1 MTRLATLKHINSK
14 NADYGAAEQYLLFE
28 HDEFTMKPVLD
39 ETGRLIPREDYR
51 LSTLNCDGEDFAVAC
66 MRANLRYQKNQRR
79 EDVKSHHYII
89 SFDPRDGPDNGLT
102 VDRAQA
108 LGEQFCKEHFPGHQ
122 ALVCTHPDGH
132 NHSGN
137 IHVHIVINSLRIEE
151 VPFLPYMDRPA
162 DTKVGCK
169 HRCTDA
175 ALRYFK
181 SEVMEMCH
189 REGLYQIDLLNGS
202 KNRVTDREY
211 WAQKKGQ
218 AALDAVW
225 EFNDLGLT
233 IPGVYFAGPR
243 TDVGLLLQFAGGG
256 ALETELAYD
265 MEHADFDL
273 RLRLRELALDGLL
286 PYLRQSMRAG
296 EVSGLLSADLNLEGN
311 TEHLTDLSVSGT
323 ADLCGFRLG
332 DESRNP
338 VLGIDTLRIALR
350 QGDLRESRYAFDR
363 IYVSGIAARYAI
375 RADGSNNLAAL
386 FAASP
391 QTQSADDTSRSVSTE
406 QEKEVTADTPA
417 QPDGAAEPS
426 ATPLRLTVADL
437 EVRNGAVEISDRS
450 LVKPFDYRIADIR
463 LRCRDFD
470 PDRRNSL
477 TVDARMQRT
486 GSARIRW
493 QGSLSDLNDQNI
505 LVSLSNIDLRDF
517 SPYCEQFT
525 AYPLSKGNLSFRSQN
540 IVSNR
545 YLSGTNHLDM
555 FDCTVEKRRRDHEP
569 EFRIPLKLG
578 LYVLKDKK
586 GHVKI
591 DLPVKGNLDAP
602 EFSYRKIVMK
612 ALGNVLLKVVTAPFS
627 FLTGHGDNLTHI
639 DLRPLDWNFSSEQY
653 ARFDRIAELLREK
666 PEMKVSLTQ
675 RIAYRQALASLAEI
689 DLKTDFHR
697 AQGDSLQPLSLIDFE
712 KIQAMNF
719 KSEAMHLF
727 ADSLLQTRGLAA
739 AGSRIGDKAMALYAD
754 KAAAQLRQL
763 MLMRDKSLR
772 EYMAA
777 THHLAESAFRIDTLS
792 DEELHA
798 YGGKNRYTIAIEMD
812 GETYEVSSPEDSEQ
826 TPAPD
831 GSAASEASE
840 VPNAS
845 FGVSAPDTDSSS
857 ESGTDTETAHSPSQS
872 ETPPT
877 GVSAPD
883 ADGSSGSDTSAETA
897 ARF

>member
-1 MTRLATLKHINSK
+1 M
-14 NADYGAAEQYLLFE
+14 
-28 HDEFTMKPVLD
+28 
-39 ETGRLIPREDYR
+39 
-51 LSTLNCDGEDFAVAC
+51 
-66 MRANLRYQKNQRR
+66 
-79 EDVKSHHYII
+79 
-89 SFDPRDGPDNGLT
+89 
-102 VDRAQA
+102 
-108 LGEQFCKEHFPGHQ
+108 
-122 ALVCTHPDGH
+122 
-132 NHSGN
+132 
-137 IHVHIVINSLRIEE
+137 
-151 VPFLPYMDRPA
+151 
-162 DTKVGCK
+162 
-169 HRCTDA
+169 
-175 ALRYFK
+175 
-181 SEVMEMCH
+181 
-189 REGLYQIDLLNGS
+189 
-202 KNRVTDREY
+202 
-211 WAQKKGQ
+211 
-218 AALDAVW
+218 
-225 EFNDLGLT
+225 
-233 IPGVYFAGPR
+233 
-243 TDVGLLLQFAGGG
+243 
-256 ALETELAYD
+256 
-265 MEHADFDL
+265 
-273 RLRLRELALDGLL
+273 
-286 PYLRQSMRAG
+286 
-296 EVSGLLSADLNLEGN
+296 
-311 TEHLTDLSVSGT
+311 
-323 ADLCGFRLG
+323 
-332 DESRNP
+332 
-338 VLGIDTLRIALR
+338 
-350 QGDLRESRYAFDR
+350 
-363 IYVSGIAARYAI
+363 
-375 RADGSNNLAAL
+375 
-386 FAASP
+386 
-391 QTQSADDTSRSVSTE
+391 
-406 QEKEVTADTPA
+406 
-417 QPDGAAEPS
+417 
-426 ATPLRLTVADL
+426 
-437 EVRNGAVEISDRS
+437 RNGAVEISDRS

-627 FLTGHGDNLTHI
+627 FLTGHGDNFTHI

-666 PEMKVSLTQ
+666 PEMKMSLTQ
-675 RIAYRQALASLAEI
+675 RIVYRQALASLAEI

-712 KIQAMNF
+712 KIQTMNF

-754 KAAAQLRQL
+754 KAAVQLRQL
-763 MLMRDKSLR
+763 MLMRDNSLR

-798 YGGKNRYTIAIEMD
+798 YAGKNRYTIAIEMD

-826 TPAPD
+826 TPETPAPD
-831 GSAASEASE
+831 GSAASEA
-840 VPNAS
+840 PNAS
-845 FGVSAPDTDSSS
+845 FGVFAPDTDSASESGTVTETTKSPSQSEILPTGVSAPDTD
-857 ESGTDTETAHSPSQS
+857 D
-872 ETPPT
+872 
-877 GVSAPD
+877 
-883 ADGSSGSDTSAETA
+883 SSGSDTTAETA
-897 ARF
+897 APF

>member
-1 MTRLATLKHINSK
+1 MKKKYKILLLTAGILIALVLLAAVLVSPLAKRYLERNGKELVGRTLRMDKLRFNLFTGNLLIEGFRMLEPDDSTVFVAFDRL
-14 NADYGAAEQYLLFE
+14 
-28 HDEFTMKPVLD
+28 
-39 ETGRLIPREDYR
+39 ETGVKLRALLNRRVIVRRIALAGPDVALYQRGTRFSFDDILAHFASAPDS
-51 LSTLNCDGEDFAVAC
+51 LSTATEAVA
-66 MRANLRYQKNQRR
+66 
-79 EDVKSHHYII
+79 D
-89 SFDPRDGPDNGLT
+89 
-102 VDRAQA
+102 
-108 LGEQFCKEHFPGHQ
+108 
-122 ALVCTHPDGH
+122 
-132 NHSGN
+132 
-137 IHVHIVINSLRIEE
+137 
-151 VPFLPYMDRPA
+151 DRPG
-162 DTKVGCK
+162 TPW
-169 HRCTDA
+169 
-175 ALRYFK
+175 
-181 SEVMEMCH
+181 EI
-189 REGLYQIDLLNGS
+189 GLYDISIDGGHLFYKDL
-202 KNRVTDREY
+202 V
-211 WAQKKGQ
+211 
-218 AALDAVW
+218 LDAVW

-653 ARFDRIAELLREK
+653 ARFDRIAGLLREK

-754 KAAAQLRQL
+754 KATAQLRQL

-798 YGGKNRYTIAIEMD
+798 YAGKNRYTIAIEMD

-826 TPAPD
+826 TPETPAPD

-840 VPNAS
+840 APNAS
-845 FGVSAPDTDSSS
+845 FGGFAPDTDSSS
-857 ESGTDTETAHSPSQS
+857 ESGTDTETANSPSQS

-877 GVSAPD
+877 GVSTPD
-883 ADGSSGSDTSAETA
+883 TDGSSGSDTSTETA

>member
-1 MTRLATLKHINSK
+1 MKKKYKILLLTAGILIALVLLAAVLVSPLAKRYLERNGKELVGRTLRMDKLRFNLFTGNLLIEGFRMLEPDDSTVFVAFDRL
-14 NADYGAAEQYLLFE
+14 
-28 HDEFTMKPVLD
+28 
-39 ETGRLIPREDYR
+39 ETGVKLRALLNRRVIVRRIALAGPDVALYQRGTRFSFDDILAHFASAPDS
-51 LSTLNCDGEDFAVAC
+51 LSTATEAVA
-66 MRANLRYQKNQRR
+66 
-79 EDVKSHHYII
+79 D
-89 SFDPRDGPDNGLT
+89 
-102 VDRAQA
+102 
-108 LGEQFCKEHFPGHQ
+108 
-122 ALVCTHPDGH
+122 
-132 NHSGN
+132 
-137 IHVHIVINSLRIEE
+137 
-151 VPFLPYMDRPA
+151 DRPG
-162 DTKVGCK
+162 TPW
-169 HRCTDA
+169 
-175 ALRYFK
+175 
-181 SEVMEMCH
+181 EI
-189 REGLYQIDLLNGS
+189 GLYDISIDGGHLFYKDL
-202 KNRVTDREY
+202 V
-211 WAQKKGQ
+211 
-218 AALDAVW
+218 LDAVW

-265 MEHADFDL
+265 MEHADFD
-273 RLRLRELALDGLL
+273 LRLRELALDGLL

-653 ARFDRIAELLREK
+653 ARFDRIAGLLREK

-754 KAAAQLRQL
+754 KATAQLRQL

-798 YGGKNRYTIAIEMD
+798 YAGKNRYTIAIEMD

-826 TPAPD
+826 TPETPAPD

-840 VPNAS
+840 APNAS
-845 FGVSAPDTDSSS
+845 FGGFAPDTDSSS
-857 ESGTDTETAHSPSQS
+857 ESGTDTETANSPSQS

-877 GVSAPD
+877 GVSTPD
-883 ADGSSGSDTSAETA
+883 TDGSSGSDTSTETA